1 MTQVH
6 PVDSLFRMLPFVEPY
21 GSGMVEVPSRLK
33 GLAFFPGGDGLW
45 KEPGITFRAEL
56 PIGKIMVIGNN
67 FQCTSNFTK
76 LEVLGE
82 ENPDQDPTWR
92 NLLALLSEVGIN
104 RSDCFFTNAFIGLVE
119 GDDPTVT
126 VTGMRDLGFLSRCR
140 EFMKAQI
147 ALLKPRLIL
156 GLGTKVPSFLAPLA
170 NLPAHWAAAK
180 AWRDI
185 DKGNGPLYPSAVF
198 PGVGHA
204 TTVACLLHP
213 CLRHSNLR
221 FRKYGALVGAEA
233 ELALLRDGL
242 NLSGLHADQLRQDQ
256 GSLQV
261 SHSDPPIS
269 SSAKCICCA
278 MNMPTTTPRACP
290 SCGMIFQGHG
300 WAGFHFHWR
309 SAHEG
314 ERSYESVMDR
324 LCPEHGGRS

>member
-6 PVDSLFRMLPFVEPY
+6 PVDSLFRMLPSVEPY

-45 KEPGITFRAEL
+45 KEPGSTSRTEL

-67 FQCTSNFTK
+67 FQCISNFAK
-76 LEVLGE
+76 LEILSE
-82 ENPDQDPTWR
+82 EDPRQDKTWKF
-92 NLLALLSEVGIN
+92 LLELFGEVGIN

-126 VTGMRDLGFLSRCR
+126 VTGMRDHGFLSRCR

-156 GLGTKVPSFLAPLA
+156 GLGRKVPSFLAPLA
-170 NLPAHWAAAK
+170 DLPKHWGK
-180 AWRDI
+180 ARTWRDI
-185 DKGNGPLYPSAVF
+185 DDDEGPLSANVFFQGVDHPVRVACMLHPSLRKGNLQHRTYQ
-198 PGVGHA
+198 
-204 TTVACLLHP
+204 TLT
-213 CLRHSNLR
+213 
-221 FRKYGALVGAEA
+221 GAAA
-233 ELALLRDGL
+233 ELTLLRDGL
-242 NLSGLHADQLRQDQ
+242 RLSGLCADQPRQEQ
-256 GSLQV
+256 GPLQV
-261 SHSDPPIS
+261 SPSDLPVH
-269 SSAKCICCA
+269 SAKECLCCA
-278 MNMPTTTPRACP
+278 MNMPTKTPRACP
-290 SCGMIFQGHG
+290 SCGKVFQGHG

-324 LCPEHGGRS
+324 LCPEHGGRW